1 MHKNSTNLQEV
12 NVGSRDASW
21 GQGAVG
27 AVRELR
33 AGWALGAGRL
43 GGGGAVNDR
52 PRPLPICADII

>member
-1 MHKNSTNLQEV
+1 ML
-12 NVGSRDASW
+12 
-21 GQGAVG
+21 AVKTAEQWETLAG
-27 AVRELR
+27 VRVRELR